1 MKREFFLHFSF
12 WFSFFVLISLT
23 NKFFNLSYWP
33 FWLGGI
39 IGTILPDVDHLI
51 YVFFLQPQDLT
62 SQRVSYEISKGEWK
76 KSLGLLYLTRSE
88 RMGLIFHTVTFQLI
102 FLVLTFLVM
111 SSSSSLFGKG
121 LVLAFSLHLLID
133 QIVDLTELESFEN
146 WQKNLPFRMEISK
159 AKLYWLVVLI
169 VTILIGLFI

>member
-1 MKREFFLHFSF
+1 
-12 WFSFFVLISLT
+12 
-23 NKFFNLSYWP
+23 
-33 FWLGGI
+33 
-39 IGTILPDVDHLI
+39 
-51 YVFFLQPQDLT
+51 
-62 SQRVSYEISKGEWK
+62 
-76 KSLGLLYLTRSE
+76 
-88 RMGLIFHTVTFQLI
+88 MGLIFHTVTFQLI

-133 QIVDLTELESFEN
+133 QIVDLMELESFEN
-146 WQKNLPFRMEISK
+146 WQKNLPFRVEISK

>member
-1 MKREFFLHFSF
+1 MKRELFIHYTF
-12 WFSFFVLISLT
+12 WFSFFILITLVH
-23 NKFFNLSYWP
+23 KYFNLSYWP

-39 IGTILPDVDHLI
+39 LGTLLPDIDHLI

-62 SQRVSYEISKGEWK
+62 SQRVSSDLQKGDWK
-76 KSLGLLYLTRSE
+76 KSLNLLYLTRSE

-102 FLVLTFLVM
+102 FLVLTFLMM

-133 QIVDLTELESFEN
+133 QIVDLMELETFDN
-146 WQKNLPFRMEISK
+146 WQKNLPFEVDLDK
-159 AKLYWLVVLI
+159 AKIYWLVMLI
-169 VTILIGLFI
+169 VTIIIGLFI